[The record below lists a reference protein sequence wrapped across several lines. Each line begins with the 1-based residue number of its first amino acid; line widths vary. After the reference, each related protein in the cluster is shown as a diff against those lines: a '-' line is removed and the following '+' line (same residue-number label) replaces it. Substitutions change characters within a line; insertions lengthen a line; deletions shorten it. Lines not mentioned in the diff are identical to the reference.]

1 MRILVFTTLW
11 PNREQPG
18 FGIFVRNRVL
28 ALARAPGVSVRV
40 VAPAPYF
47 PAWLNGRA
55 IPEKWVRLARVPEF
69 EIADGLSVHHP
80 RYFNPPK
87 IGMNLYDRW
96 MADAAFPLIERLNRE
111 EPIDLIDAHYVYPDG
126 AAAVRIAEKT
136 GIGVVVTAR
145 GTDINLFTE
154 MPMIR
159 RRIRRTLARADGL
172 IAVSAALRDR
182 MAGLG
187 IPREKIAVISNGI
200 DDELFRPIDRDAARS
215 RLDLPREGAIVLAV
229 ASLVPLKRIDLLIRA
244 FSMLDRDDARLIVI
258 GEGHERQRLEALAG
272 EVSAGV
278 SLIGHRDQRELPLW
292 YSAADLLCLTSS
304 REGSPNVLRE
314 ALACGLP
321 IVASDVGG
329 VAEIIDGAPGCQV
342 VADLNE
348 PTLAREISQALDSP
362 PPRDT
367 IAAFNRRSWSQV
379 AGEILEY
386 YERIGF
392 RSRAAED
399 RESSGAG

>member
-18 FGIFVRNRVL
+18 FGIFIRNRLL
-28 ALARAPGVSVRV
+28 ALARSPGVTVRV
-40 VAPAPYF
+40 VAPVPYF
-47 PAWLNGRA
+47 PPWLDGRA
-55 IPEKWVRLARVPEF
+55 IPEKWRRLARVPEF
-69 EIADGLSVHHP
+69 ELADGLSVYRP

-87 IGMNLYDRW
+87 IGMSLYDRW
-96 MADAAFPLIERLNRE
+96 MAAGTIQLIQRLNRE

-154 MPMIR
+154 MPLIR

-187 IPREKIAVISNGI
+187 IPREKVAVISNGI
-200 DDELFRPIDRDAARS
+200 DDGLFRPIDRDAARL
-215 RLDLPREGAIVLAV
+215 RLNLSREGTIVLAV
-229 ASLVPLKRIDLLIRA
+229 ASLVPLKRIDMLIRA
-244 FSMLDRDDARLIVI
+244 FRLLDRDDARLIVI
-258 GEGHERQRLEALAG
+258 GEGPERQRLEALAG

-278 SLIGHRDQRELPLW
+278 SLIGPRDQRELPLW

-329 VAEIIDGAPGCQV
+329 VAEIIDGAPGCRI

-348 PTLAREISQALDSP
+348 RTLARAISLTLDSQP
-362 PPRDT
+362 QRSA
-367 IAAFNRRSWSQV
+367 IAAFNRRSWDQV

-392 RSRAAED
+392 RSRAAAD

>member
-18 FGIFVRNRVL
+18 LGIFIRNRVL

-47 PAWLNGRA
+47 PVWLDGRA
-55 IPEKWVRLARVPEF
+55 IPEKWRTLARVPDF
-69 EIADGLSVHHP
+69 EIADGLSVYHP

-87 IGMNLYDRW
+87 IGMSLYDRW
-96 MADAAFPLIERLNRE
+96 MAAATIPLIERLNRE

-154 MPMIR
+154 MPLIR
-159 RRIRRTLARADGL
+159 RRIRRTLAKADGL
-172 IAVSAALRDR
+172 IAVSAPLRDR

-187 IPREKIAVISNGI
+187 ISREKIAVISNGV
-200 DDELFRPIDRDAARS
+200 DDELFRPVDRHDARS
-215 RLDLPREGAIVLAV
+215 RLDLPSDGAIVLAV

-244 FSMLDRDDARLIVI
+244 FSMLDRDDVRLIVI
-258 GEGHERQRLEALAG
+258 GEGPERHRLEALAG
-272 EVSAGV
+272 DYSSNV
-278 SLIGHRDQRELPLW
+278 SLIGARDQRELPLW
-292 YSAADLLCLTSS
+292 YSAADLLCLTST

-329 VAEIIDGAPGCQV
+329 VAEIVDGAPGCRI
-342 VADLNE
+342 VADVNE
-348 PTLAREISQALDSP
+348 RALAREISRALDSR
-362 PPRDT
+362 PPRET
-367 IAAFNRRSWSQV
+367 IAAFNRRSWNQV
-379 AGEILEY
+379 ADEILDY
-386 YERIGF
+386 YERIGL
-392 RSRAAED
+392 RSHAAAD
-399 RESSGAG
+399 RKASGAG